1 MKKSTFMTAI
11 MLVFVLLTS
20 SCATI
25 FTGTTD
31 VIRFDSEP
39 QGATVY
45 IDGVELCKTPC
56 THEVNRSLS
65 SKEFEVKLDGYQA
78 RVVTLDRQFNPITVL
93 NVANG
98 LIGWA
103 IDAAT
108 GSMMQYGRKS
118 YNITL
123 EKKIRNVAKSNP
135 KEIHI
140 DTVNKVVAFH
150 IVK

>member
-1 MKKSTFMTAI
+1 MKKTTFMTTFV
-11 MLVFVLLTS
+11 LVFVLLTS

-31 VIRFDSEP
+31 VIRFNSEP

-56 THEVNRSLS
+56 TYELQRSLNN
-65 SKEFEVKLDGYQA
+65 KEFEVRLDGYEA
-78 RVVTLDRQFNPITVL
+78 RLVTLDKQFNPVSIL
-93 NVANG
+93 NIANG
-98 LIGWA
+98 LIGFA

-108 GSMMQYGRKS
+108 GSIMQYGRKS
-118 YNITL
+118 YDITL
-123 EKKIRNVAKSNP
+123 NKKIRNVAKSNP

-150 IVK
+150 VVK